1 VTLEEIARYPKVRA
15 RRRILDSPLAREPDV
30 VARGDVGYI
39 EAIIDWDRETA
50 LVTFGERTVVC
61 DASELDPIGAP
72 PLGLDALA
80 RLAG

>member
-1 VTLEEIARYPKVRA
+1 MTLEEIARYPKVRA

-30 VARGDVGYI
+30 VARGEVGHI
-39 EAIIDWDRETA
+39 ESIDWDRETA
-50 LVTFGERTVVC
+50 LVTFGDCTVVC
-61 DASELDPIGAP
+61 DASELAPVGVP